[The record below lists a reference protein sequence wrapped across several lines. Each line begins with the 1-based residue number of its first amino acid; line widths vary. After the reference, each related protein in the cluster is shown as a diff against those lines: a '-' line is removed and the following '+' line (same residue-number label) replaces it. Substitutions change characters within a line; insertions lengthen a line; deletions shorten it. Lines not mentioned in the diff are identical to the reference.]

1 MLIAQ
6 SLSKKIPI
14 NILEQPAVAD
24 WPYKDVGSFVG
35 NIIISAM
42 VLSGIVTF
50 LMLVFGGVQYI
61 TSGGDK
67 AQTESARNK
76 ITYAIIGLVIVVGS
90 YAIIVLME
98 AFFGISILKSRF
110 PTV

>member
-6 SLSKKIPI
+6 SVSNKIPV
-14 NILEQPAVAD
+14 NIPEQPAVAN

-42 VLSGIVTF
+42 VLAGVTTF
-50 LMLVFGGVQYI
+50 LMLVYGGVQYI
-61 TSGGDK
+61 TSSGDK

-76 ITYAIIGLVIVVGS
+76 ITYSIIGLVIVVGS
-90 YAIIVLME
+90 YAIITLIE
-98 AFFGISILKSRF
+98 AFFGINILKSQF
-110 PTV
+110 PTP